1 MINKLTALSV
11 TQLESVIS
19 KYPWFALA
27 RKELYLRTSA
37 MGEEYRKLGMKRAG
51 IYVSSREQLA
61 NQGQKINS
69 EYQMRT
75 GQDAESEAKD
85 KQAVRVIGGDWFS
98 QEDIRSIEEKY
109 DSLDAAIPA
118 TTTMPTDAFS
128 DEPLSVASDEIF
140 YTETL
145 ARIYGEQ
152 ELHQMA
158 IDIYEKLILIYPEKS
173 AYFAALIQEQK
184 KYL

>member
-1 MINKLTALSV
+1 MTNKLTALSV
-11 TQLESVIS
+11 TQLESLIS

-27 RKELYLRTSA
+27 RKELYLRTSV

-51 IYVSSREQLA
+51 VYVPSREQIVRKGLTA
-61 NQGQKINS
+61 DFENRV
-69 EYQMRT
+69 RT
-75 GQDAESEAKD
+75 ELEVENDIRD

-98 QEDIRSIEEKY
+98 QEDLRSVEEKY
-109 DSLDAAIPA
+109 TSLEQVLPSEQTVSISDDSLPK
-118 TTTMPTDAFS
+118 
-128 DEPLSVASDEIF
+128 ASDEIF

-158 IDIYEKLILIYPEKS
+158 IDIYEKLILLYPEKS
-173 AYFAALIQEQK
+173 TYFAALIQEQK

>member
-1 MINKLTALSV
+1 MTNKLAALSV
-11 TQLESVIS
+11 TQLESLIS

-27 RKELYLRTSA
+27 RIELYLRTSA

-51 IYVSSREQLA
+51 IYVPSREQLA
-61 NQGQKINS
+61 HQGLKADS
-69 EYQMRT
+69 ENGIQS
-75 GQDAESEAKD
+75 GFESETENIIRD

-98 QEDIRSIEEKY
+98 QEDLKSIEEEY
-109 DSLDAAIPA
+109 TSPEQALPPEQAVTISDDSLPK
-118 TTTMPTDAFS
+118 
-128 DEPLSVASDEIF
+128 VSDEIF

-158 IDIYEKLILIYPEKS
+158 VDIYEKLILLYPEKS
-173 AYFAALIQEQK
+173 TYFAALIQEQK